1 MAGESN
7 FDKFQ
12 LMSNIPYSYNILKNN
27 IFVDLS
33 SSDIILERIDAMFT
47 PIKEGSYYKNKIFG
61 FPLSV
66 SFESLFY
73 NKNLVDKHHITIEN
87 NLTWIDFINISEE
100 ICNNDS
106 TRVSVA
112 ANKFRIHQLIIDQYI
127 LNYNNIESGDVKFN
141 TREFKDALK
150 IMKSVNNSD
159 TIEHL
164 VPNPL
169 KAIADNQLF
178 LLKANIQNSQEDI
191 FYTSLPC
198 ISENQFSPLTIK
210 WAVINPNSNM
220 KELAIKYLEKLPQK
234 DDSHLL
240 SNVLYADK
248 ELYGSISDAWYNN
261 YATVMQ
267 RNKVS
272 FQLNIYN
279 EVKSI
284 LEGYFND
291 EITID
296 AATEKID
303 TKIQMIIN
311 E

>member
-1 MAGESN
+1 
-7 FDKFQ
+7 
-12 LMSNIPYSYNILKNN
+12 
-27 IFVDLS
+27 
-33 SSDIILERIDAMFT
+33 
-47 PIKEGSYYKNKIFG
+47 
-61 FPLSV
+61 
-66 SFESLFY
+66 
-73 NKNLVDKHHITIEN
+73 
-87 NLTWIDFINISEE
+87 
-100 ICNNDS
+100 
-106 TRVSVA
+106 
-112 ANKFRIHQLIIDQYI
+112 
-127 LNYNNIESGDVKFN
+127 
-141 TREFKDALK
+141 
-150 IMKSVNNSD
+150 
-159 TIEHL
+159 
-164 VPNPL
+164 
-169 KAIADNQLF
+169 
-178 LLKANIQNSQEDI
+178 
-191 FYTSLPC
+191 
-198 ISENQFSPLTIK
+198 
-210 WAVINPNSNM
+210 M

-261 YATVMQ
+261 YATVIQ

-303 TKIQMIIN
+303 MKIQMIIN